1 MLTKV
6 SFKKQLCHI
15 CLQSF
20 SPVHLVKV
28 NHHNICHDCLKLVE
42 LSESN
47 LPPPPLPRRS
57 ESEGGPETI
66 PMAELDTT
74 RQNNLAKIIA
84 REGTVFIDKA
94 KQLNAI
100 TPGLIGVIFGRIA
113 VYAPG
118 LMYLD
123 QSSEWYPVLS
133 GIMTADFVTW
143 FIFNMM
149 QLPFISRS
157 AVLEFF
163 IYGGMTTILVSN
175 DRLVN
180 IPSEGPPMAYA
191 ALAFLGA
198 GFAKTAWWGI
208 KVFIFNELEETE

>member
-28 NHHNICHDCLKLVE
+28 NHHSICHNCLKLVE
-42 LSESN
+42 LSEN
-47 LPPPPLPRRS
+47 NPPPP
-57 ESEGGPETI
+57 ESI

-74 RQNNLAKIIA
+74 KQDNIARIIA
-84 REGTVFIDKA
+84 REGAVFIDNV

-100 TPGLIGVIFGRIA
+100 TPQLIGTVLARVA
-113 VYAPG
+113 VYLPG
-118 LMYLD
+118 ILYLD
-123 QSSEWYPVLS
+123 TQGELYPIIS

-143 FIFNMM
+143 ILFNTM
-149 QLPFISRS
+149 QLPFISRG
-157 AVLEFF
+157 AVLEFL
-163 IYGGMTTILVSN
+163 IYGGMTTFLVSE
-175 DRLVN
+175 DRLLN
-180 IPSEGPPMAYA
+180 IPNEGPPMAYA

-198 GFAKTAWWGI
+198 GFAKTAYWGL
-208 KVFIFNELEETE
+208 KVFIYDEMEEEN

>member
-28 NHHNICHDCLKLVE
+28 NHHSICHNCLKLVE

-47 LPPPPLPRRS
+47 PPPP
-57 ESEGGPETI
+57 ESI

-74 RQNNLAKIIA
+74 RQDNIAKIIA
-84 REGTVFIDKA
+84 REGAVFVDKV

-100 TPGLIGVIFGRIA
+100 TPQLIGGIIARVAVYLPGLI
-113 VYAPG
+113 
-118 LMYLD
+118 YLD
-123 QSSEWYPVLS
+123 TQNEWYPIIS

-143 FIFNMM
+143 FLFNTM
-149 QLPFISRS
+149 QLPFISRA
-157 AVLEFF
+157 AVMEFL
-163 IYGGMTTILVSN
+163 IYGGMTTFLVSE
-175 DRLVN
+175 DRLIN
-180 IPSEGPPMAYA
+180 IPTEGPPMAYA
-191 ALAFLGA
+191 ALAFLA
-198 GFAKTAWWGI
+198 TGFIKTTYWGF
-208 KVFIFNELEETE
+208 KVFIFDDMEEEC